1 MRIILNKIYMR
12 FYIVKSIFL
21 IIATIYSALSYA
33 EEVNIY
39 TSRHYDSDDKL
50 YEDFRQETGI
60 KVNVISGNGSALLER
75 LKSEGANSPADIFFT
90 VDAGNLWKIQKEGYF
105 QSISSQKAL
114 SIVPKNLR
122 GPNNEW
128 IAIAKRAR
136 VIFYNPNTVSDTE
149 LTDLDYEDLSGK
161 NWKDRIVIR
170 GSNNIYNQSLVAS
183 LISAH
188 GIDKTE
194 IWAKGLVSNFARKP
208 QGNDRSQIMAVAN
221 GTADLAIANSYYYGY
236 MLSGKAGQDQ
246 VDAAKK
252 VKMYFPN
259 QTNRGVHINISG
271 LGVLKNST
279 NVKNAHKFIE
289 FLLTKKMQSSMVNNS
304 FEYPV
309 LKNILP
315 HPNIANSGIG
325 FTEDAMLV
333 SEFGKFNTEAIKLM
347 DRAGWK

>member
-1 MRIILNKIYMR
+1 
-12 FYIVKSIFL
+12 
-21 IIATIYSALSYA
+21 
-33 EEVNIY
+33 
-39 TSRHYDSDDKL
+39 
-50 YEDFRQETGI
+50 
-60 KVNVISGNGSALLER
+60 
-75 LKSEGANSPADIFFT
+75 
-90 VDAGNLWKIQKEGYF
+90 
-105 QSISSQKAL
+105 
-114 SIVPKNLR
+114 
-122 GPNNEW
+122 
-128 IAIAKRAR
+128 
-136 VIFYNPNTVSDTE
+136 
-149 LTDLDYEDLSGK
+149 
-161 NWKDRIVIR
+161 
-170 GSNNIYNQSLVAS
+170 
-183 LISAH
+183 
-188 GIDKTE
+188 
-194 IWAKGLVSNFARKP
+194 
-208 QGNDRSQIMAVAN
+208 MAVAS